1 MVVCQPIEGS
11 KLKSPGITLGYVSW
25 KEMGRRV
32 TEHTV
37 QKQMTG
43 NEAAGLSGLNFP
55 QYG

>member
-1 MVVCQPIEGS
+1 MLMVVCQPIEGS

-37 QKQMTG
+37 QNRWLGMRLQVCQAWTF
-43 NEAAGLSGLNFP
+43 L
-55 QYG
+55 